1 MLHYSRIFWPWVLLT
16 ESFLTNFLV
25 KSFDSKKFKV
35 WPLRAV
41 GTGGAKGLKPHQ
53 YFWKKKPH
61 FNLAANGFR
70 TEGRMAMQKNFSPT
84 NILVLSIGTLGVS
97 VTKIDYWHFCSSN
110 WNWSKSLVFEQ
121 PNWIVG
127 TRREEQLHRGESW
140 NSNACRWIKI
150 QCSMLFSLTSVL
162 YHVCSM
168 SWEECAVDFQS
179 QQSKSRLDAHAEVNC
194 APAFRSAEG
203 CFSAVQSL
211 AAQLGAI
218 QLTMAVF
225 VPNPLRPTNV
235 T

>member
-53 YFWKKKPH
+53 YFWKGSHISTWQP
-61 FNLAANGFR
+61 
-70 TEGRMAMQKNFSPT
+70 MASEQKGEWQCKKNFSPT

-150 QCSMLFSLTSVL
+150 QCSLTLRFWEMWQRSNNRKASTVFSLK
-162 YHVCSM
+162 CSNLIFFG
-168 SWEECAVDFQS
+168 A
-179 QQSKSRLDAHAEVNC
+179 RY
-194 APAFRSAEG
+194 AP
-203 CFSAVQSL
+203 L
-211 AAQLGAI
+211 
-218 QLTMAVF
+218 
-225 VPNPLRPTNV
+225 
-235 T
+235 